1 MPAGAPGREE
11 LYTSHLY
18 LHFVTIPEDLTKEN
32 LVDVNE
38 ELTHWLKTMNY
49 PRNKED
55 VQVIAGLDPEIA
67 ATIERADEFLADER
81 VRDYLLARHKAVTTQ
96 ATLVATSYK
105 EGHKEGHAEGRAE
118 GIEIGHAEGRAE
130 GIEIG
135 IGQGRA
141 EGIEIGIGQGRAEG
155 IEIGIGQGRAEGIEE
170 GRARARVEL
179 AKSRL
184 LKRFGQLNSTIIRR
198 FDEMFENLP
207 NEAECD
213 RIFELALDCA
223 SLEEFEASL

>member
-1 MPAGAPGREE
+1 M
-11 LYTSHLY
+11 
-18 LHFVTIPEDLTKEN
+18 
-32 LVDVNE
+32 
-38 ELTHWLKTMNY
+38 
-49 PRNKED
+49 
-55 VQVIAGLDPEIA
+55 IAGLDPEIA

-81 VRDYLLARHKAVTTQ
+81 VRDYLLARHKAVATR

-105 EGHKEGHAEGRAE
+105 EGRKE

-155 IEIGIGQGRAEGIEE
+155 IEIGHAEGLEE

-184 LKRFGQLNSTIIRR
+184 LKRFGQLNPTILRR

>member
-1 MPAGAPGREE
+1 MPAGATG

-105 EGHKEGHAEGRAE
+105 EGHKEGHKEGRAE

-141 EGIEIGIGQGRAEG
+141 EGLAEG
-155 IEIGIGQGRAEGIEE
+155 LEKGRTEKTI
-170 GRARARVEL
+170 EL
-179 AKSRL
+179 AKSCL
-184 LKRFGQLNSTIIRR
+184 LNRFGQLSPAIISVLEQKAKSVL
-198 FDEMFENLP
+198 D
-207 NEAECD
+207 EAECD

>member
-1 MPAGAPGREE
+1 MD
-11 LYTSHLY
+11 T
-18 LHFVTIPEDLTKEN
+18 
-32 LVDVNE
+32 
-38 ELTHWLKTMNY
+38 
-49 PRNKED
+49 
-55 VQVIAGLDPEIA
+55 GLDPEIA

-105 EGHKEGHAEGRAE
+105 EGRKEGRAE
-118 GIEIGHAEGRAE
+118 GL
-130 GIEIG
+130 
-135 IGQGRA
+135 
-141 EGIEIGIGQGRAEG
+141 
-155 IEIGIGQGRAEGIEE
+155 EE

-184 LKRFGQLNSTIIRR
+184 LKRFGQLNPTIIRR

>member
-1 MPAGAPGREE
+1 M
-11 LYTSHLY
+11 
-18 LHFVTIPEDLTKEN
+18 
-32 LVDVNE
+32 
-38 ELTHWLKTMNY
+38 
-49 PRNKED
+49 
-55 VQVIAGLDPEIA
+55 IAGLDPEIA
-67 ATIERADEFLADER
+67 ATRERADEFLADER

-105 EGHKEGHAEGRAE
+105 EG
-118 GIEIGHAEGRAE
+118 RAE

-155 IEIGIGQGRAEGIEE
+155 LAEGLEKGRAEKTI
-170 GRARARVEL
+170 EL
-179 AKSRL
+179 AKSCL
-184 LKRFGQLNSTIIRR
+184 LNRFGQLSPAIISVLEQKAKSVL
-198 FDEMFENLP
+198 D
-207 NEAECD
+207 EAECD